1 MAQSEDEDDPFADT
15 RMTLGEHLVELRR
28 RLIRGAIA
36 IVVALCVT
44 WSYYPELT
52 KVLRRPMDDA
62 LAKVDAEQ
70 REKYEALL
78 AEEQKADPSVRR
90 TKYFLT
96 DDPSDTRLLDRLTVT
111 PRLSVLG
118 PADGFFA
125 AMKVS
130 LYGAL
135 AVAGP
140 ILLWQMWQFI
150 AAGLYKNERRAIF
163 KYFPI
168 SVALFAGGVSFGYF
182 VLCPYGFYFM
192 AKAYPPEDINNLS
205 GLNEYL
211 GVVTTIVLALGA
223 LFQLPLVMNALAR
236 LELVNFAQFRKFFP
250 YFVVIAFVVGGIV
263 TPPDP
268 YTQTFVAVPAIVLY
282 AVGMLCARFA
292 GKKPAANPG
301 ARP

>member
-1 MAQSEDEDDPFADT
+1 MAKSEDDDDPFADT

-28 RLIRGAIA
+28 RLIRSAIA

-52 KVLRRPMDDA
+52 KVLRRPMDEA
-62 LAKVDAEQ
+62 LVKVDAEQ
-70 REKYEALL
+70 REKYLALL
-78 AEEQKADPSVRR
+78 VEEQKTDPSVKR

-96 DDPSDTRLLDRLTVT
+96 EDPTDTRLLDRLTVT

-150 AAGLYKNERRAIF
+150 AAGLYKNERKAIF

-168 SVALFAGGVSFGYF
+168 SLALFAGGVSFGYF
-182 VLCPYGFYFM
+182 VLCPFGFYFM

-205 GLNEYL
+205 GLNEY
-211 GVVTTIVLALGA
+211 LGA

-282 AVGMLCARFA
+282 AVGMLCARLA
-292 GKKPAANPG
+292 AKKPAANPG